1 MTCCKRPYR
10 RYEAPSPGGK
20 MSNSATRRLAA
31 TARQKQ
37 IHAKAALLGRQ
48 EIVNPRF
55 VADVMLGR
63 LAKWLR
69 IAGFDVLYSNR
80 FTDDELVAI
89 SNVEGRVLLS
99 RDTRLLVRKAVREFI
114 YLKSQ
119 DIQKQLRQ
127 VFETLQIARL
137 PSPLTRCLSCND
149 SLIETSRES
158 VRDRVPPFVYQT
170 QLRFKSCP
178 GCGKIFWA
186 GTHRSAVIQTLQKL
200 LPQEKSFGLP
210 DWKRLD

>member
-1 MTCCKRPYR
+1 
-10 RYEAPSPGGK
+10 

-31 TARQKQ
+31 TAREKQ
-37 IHAKAALLGRQ
+37 IRAKAALLGQQ
-48 EIVNPRF
+48 EITDPRF

-69 IAGFDVLYSNR
+69 LAGFDVLYSNR

-89 SNVEGRVLLS
+89 SNAEGRVLLS
-99 RDTRLLVRKAVREFI
+99 RDTRLLIRKAVREFI
-114 YLKSQ
+114 FLKSQ

-127 VFETLQIARL
+127 VFETLHIAQL

-158 VRDRVPPFVYQT
+158 VRERVPVFVYKT
-170 QLRFKSCP
+170 QSHFKSCP

-200 LPQEKSFGLP
+200 LPQENSFGVP
-210 DWKRLD
+210 DLKRLD

>member
-1 MTCCKRPYR
+1 
-10 RYEAPSPGGK
+10 
-20 MSNSATRRLAA
+20 MSNSATRKLAA

-37 IHAKAALLGRQ
+37 IHAKAASMGRQ
-48 EIVNPRF
+48 ATANPRF

-80 FTDDELVAI
+80 FTDDELVDI
-89 SNVEGRVLLS
+89 SNVEGRMLLS
-99 RDTRLLVRKAVREFI
+99 RDTRLLIRKAVREFI
-114 YLKSQ
+114 FLKSQ

-127 VFETLQIARL
+127 VFEILHISQL

-158 VRDRVPPFVYQT
+158 VRERVPPFVYQT
-170 QLRFKSCP
+170 QSHFKSCP

-200 LPQEKSFGLP
+200 LPQENSPGLP
-210 DWKRLD
+210 EWRRLD